1 MRRSK
6 IFIAFAV
13 LSATAC
19 ADLSKC
25 VKKKFDEYFGNFS
38 GTESCPE
45 SCGTILSDPFG
56 SLGDCAAGADACAC
70 AKVLPGVAGYIESCC
85 DSLGGFMEAACSFAL
100 HGMSKQLDIMLLDAC
115 DSDEIGG
122 ADQYT
127 MLLSKTRDNV
137 LEGAVA
143 VLEGLRAGAEQHVG
157 SGATALLAEDLGASA
172 ARDYVSRHAKG
183 QQCTQMVDAMEAEQH
198 ALSESDP
205 DKDMDVPDLRAAV
218 QHLASNS
225 ERILGKAAP
234 GLKNKLHTAMVT
246 AWSVEGPGL
255 DADGACELIL
265 RHLDDDDDD
274 HDIHDDRN

>member
-1 MRRSK
+1 MRCST

-13 LSATAC
+13 LSATAD
-19 ADLSKC
+19 ANVRRC
-25 VKKKFDEYFGNFS
+25 VKQKFDEYFSNFS
-38 GTESCPE
+38 GTEACPE

-56 SLGDCAAGADACAC
+56 SLSDCAVGADACAC
-70 AKVLPGVAGYIESCC
+70 AKVLPGAAGYMESCC
-85 DSLGGFMEAACSFAL
+85 DDLDGFMEAACSFAL
-100 HGMSKQLDIMLLDAC
+100 HGMSKELNKMLAQVC
-115 DSDEIGG
+115 DSDNLGN

-127 MLLSKTRDNV
+127 MLLSKTRDSV

-143 VLEGLRAGAEQHVG
+143 VLDGLRVGVEQHVG
-157 SGATALLAEDLGASA
+157 SGATALLAADQGTST

-234 GLKNKLHTAMVT
+234 GLKNKLHTAMVV
-246 AWSVEGPGL
+246 AWSDEGPGL
-255 DADGACELIL
+255 DADGACEVIL
-265 RHLDDDDDD
+265 KHLDEAVE
-274 HDIHDDRN
+274 